1 VEARSFFLDVGG
13 HVVSQFVTNGLK
25 RIGAA
30 ILRGAK
36 QPSEVRPIEEREATS
51 WAQVMVSARFHG
63 VNSAELKV
71 TKLILRQS
79 TATVEL
85 CAPDGSAYS
94 VELELVDGL
103 MALAEV
109 SRTYPD

>member
-51 WAQVMVSARFHG
+51 WAQVMVSARFYG

-85 CAPDGSAYS
+85 RAPDGSAYS

-103 MALAEV
+103 MALAEG
-109 SRTYPD
+109 SRTYPE